1 MKLLSLKDVKDIKVM
16 MDNLY
21 KFAKEIKKI
30 DDYAVISNMQYLDDM
45 IETYKKQID
54 AANEILDE
62 FKSAFIVPVPR
73 VVEKINE
80 ALQKVHP
87 KFKVEYEISDEDYNP
102 GKFTYSIYLFE
113 NDFEIG
119 TLLTRSYYFEDFK
132 EIGGYNKEVDKYIKT
147 NNSRINCADISPL
160 LRSEKMLK
168 TFKDPKILNV
178 IDTPTVQNALWEVVV
193 ENVKYLTQEEIESKN
208 TSIQIAEQK
217 FNSAKEDLERLQKDK
232 QTLENNLKD
241 SEGLDL

>member
-1 MKLLSLKDVKDIKVM
+1 
-16 MDNLY
+16 
-21 KFAKEIKKI
+21 
-30 DDYAVISNMQYLDDM
+30 
-45 IETYKKQID
+45 
-54 AANEILDE
+54 
-62 FKSAFIVPVPR
+62 
-73 VVEKINE
+73 
-80 ALQKVHP
+80 
-87 KFKVEYEISDEDYNP
+87 
-102 GKFTYSIYLFE
+102 
-113 NDFEIG
+113 
-119 TLLTRSYYFEDFK
+119 
-132 EIGGYNKEVDKYIKT
+132 
-147 NNSRINCADISPL
+147 
-160 LRSEKMLK
+160 MLK